1 MPITNSETSP
11 PSAEAAGSISF
22 AAKRTTCRTSST
34 NRPITS
40 PDSAAPSKM
49 RPRRVRGRSSTCK
62 VRRKSNTVTSKPRTL
77 HTPTT
82 LRGAR
87 GTVVIGG
94 GLRIS
99 LMRVSST
106 PYSSP
111 ASENIKNSRTGPRS
125 PIRRAR
131 REAVDCVR
139 LATGTLQSTRRFSAG
154 EHLFDQTSG
163 IQHQAHPLVTELSRS
178 RKATHCRQRLTE
190 RFDHDVFLPVQKVH
204 HETEAA

>member
-1 MPITNSETSP
+1 MPSTNSETSP

-34 NRPITS
+34 SRPITS

-49 RPRRVRGRSSTCK
+49 RARRVKGRSSS
-62 VRRKSNTVTSKPRTL
+62 VQRAPQIQHGDEQPRTL

-87 GTVVIGG
+87 GTMVIGG

-106 PYSSP
+106 P
-111 ASENIKNSRTGPRS
+111 
-125 PIRRAR
+125 
-131 REAVDCVR
+131 
-139 LATGTLQSTRRFSAG
+139 
-154 EHLFDQTSG
+154 
-163 IQHQAHPLVTELSRS
+163 
-178 RKATHCRQRLTE
+178 
-190 RFDHDVFLPVQKVH
+190 
-204 HETEAA
+204 